1 MKLKE
6 STSYKL
12 TIRRLFLFM
21 IYNPYK
27 LHYDNLYN
35 VATENLHITDKK
47 TQAVG
52 LRTTWFSR
60 EGCDTGKKTISK
72 SRFVKAINL

>member
-1 MKLKE
+1 
-6 STSYKL
+6 
-12 TIRRLFLFM
+12 M
-21 IYNPYK
+21 IYNHQK

-60 EGCDTGKKTISK
+60 EGCDTGKKK
-72 SRFVKAINL
+72 LLVNLDL